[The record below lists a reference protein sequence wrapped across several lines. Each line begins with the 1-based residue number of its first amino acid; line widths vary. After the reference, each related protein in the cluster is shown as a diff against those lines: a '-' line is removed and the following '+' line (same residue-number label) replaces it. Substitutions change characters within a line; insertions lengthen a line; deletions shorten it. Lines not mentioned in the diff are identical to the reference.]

1 MYSFLIDFSMNG
13 NFYLV
18 TITDLR
24 EAIDQCTREYRL
36 EAHEVYGRLYRE
48 CCEAWTAHQCDR
60 MFGQGGEC
68 FAWKEP

>member
-24 EAIDQCTREYRL
+24 EAIGQCTR
-36 EAHEVYGRLYRE
+36 
-48 CCEAWTAHQCDR
+48 
-60 MFGQGGEC
+60 
-68 FAWKEP
+68 